1 MWLCGMVG
9 LMSGKF
15 ARVLL
20 SLQAIYSGEIPFP
33 LSFPAVETLFD
44 RSFSEFIQ
52 HLRYGIAGTAARVI
66 RTIQRRWHDFLLIKL
81 RE

>member
-1 MWLCGMVG
+1 MLLCGMVG

-44 RSFSEFIQ
+44 RSFF
-52 HLRYGIAGTAARVI
+52 
-66 RTIQRRWHDFLLIKL
+66 
-81 RE
+81 